1 MCSDPSRGDFWRDLN
16 RAIPTNASGFI
27 NLRLNPE
34 RWTGYDG
41 AHVWTAIYRENRFGG
56 NGLEEAVLFRL
67 VSGMHAS
74 INIHISEAYHPPAK
88 GKRSEWAPN
97 VERFVRQ
104 FGEHPERLR
113 NLHFAYVVLLRA
125 LRRGAA
131 YLSSYSYA
139 GGDDVSEERRT
150 ALLMRRLL
158 ESRELEA
165 SKAVFAAF
173 DETRLFNAAGS
184 PGTNMTDV
192 KAKFK
197 TAFQN
202 ISAVLDC
209 VSCQKCRLHG
219 KIQLLGV
226 GAALK
231 LLLLPQELIST
242 SLTRAEIVALVNTLH
257 KFSRAVRA
265 APRLASL
272 YASPTPDVRG
282 QAGGSGAGAES
293 GAGSSGTAQAAGR
306 ALGGS
311 GWEAVDAGVA
321 VVAAAAAGGRVGE
334 GEERALVDALMQRD
348 DDILVL
354 ATHYARTAPDRFLLH
369 ARRTLSNPLRAVSH
383 LRRSAGSPPPMDAQA
398 PQAADAVI
406 IGGGLAGLSA
416 ALTILD
422 AGGRVVL
429 LEKMGH
435 LGGNSAWAS
444 SGVNAVDVND
454 TKTGDSVD
462 IFTSDVVRAAGRGDN
477 PLVRVLTEGSVGSLA
492 WLRKRLAENLNLD
505 LVGQMG
511 GHSKPRTHRPSS
523 GLAGS
528 AIIFALQ
535 KQVDKYLH
543 AAPGGGTPALE
554 LRKWTRATKLVTQGE
569 RVVGVEYKEVTS
581 KDPETPVKTGVVLGR
596 HVVIATGGFAADYE
610 SDSLLRKHRPDLL
623 QYATTNNKG
632 TTGDGHK
639 LALAV
644 GAKAV
649 DLNDVQVLSTRANA

>member
-41 AHVWTAIYRENRFGG
+41 AHVWTAIYRENSFGG

-125 LRRGAA
+125 LRRGTA

-197 TAFQN
+197 TVFQN

-226 GAALK
+226 GAAL
-231 LLLLPQELIST
+231 SCCCCRR
-242 SLTRAEIVALVNTLH
+242 S
-257 KFSRAVRA
+257 SRALS
-265 APRLASL
+265 RLRWIAL
-272 YASPTPDVRG
+272 RNGPH
-282 QAGGSGAGAES
+282 
-293 GAGSSGTAQAAGR
+293 TAQPR
-306 ALGGS
+306 S
-311 GWEAVDAGVA
+311 
-321 VVAAAAAGGRVGE
+321 R
-334 GEERALVDALMQRD
+334 QR
-348 DDILVL
+348 
-354 ATHYARTAPDRFLLH
+354 
-369 ARRTLSNPLRAVSH
+369 
-383 LRRSAGSPPPMDAQA
+383 
-398 PQAADAVI
+398 
-406 IGGGLAGLSA
+406 
-416 ALTILD
+416 
-422 AGGRVVL
+422 
-429 LEKMGH
+429 
-435 LGGNSAWAS
+435 W
-444 SGVNAVDVND
+444 
-454 TKTGDSVD
+454 
-462 IFTSDVVRAAGRGDN
+462 
-477 PLVRVLTEGSVGSLA
+477 
-492 WLRKRLAENLNLD
+492 
-505 LVGQMG
+505 
-511 GHSKPRTHRPSS
+511 
-523 GLAGS
+523 
-528 AIIFALQ
+528 
-535 KQVDKYLH
+535 
-543 AAPGGGTPALE
+543 
-554 LRKWTRATKLVTQGE
+554 
-569 RVVGVEYKEVTS
+569 
-581 KDPETPVKTGVVLGR
+581 
-596 HVVIATGGFAADYE
+596 
-610 SDSLLRKHRPDLL
+610 
-623 QYATTNNKG
+623 
-632 TTGDGHK
+632 
-639 LALAV
+639 
-644 GAKAV
+644 
-649 DLNDVQVLSTRANA
+649 